1 MENNLLDL
9 KPFQLNVFKVKF
21 NTFYNKWQVSKN
33 KTILEEFST
42 KENAR
47 IFCRLNKNN

>member
-1 MENNLLDL
+1 MENNLLDR
-9 KPFQLNVFKVKF
+9 KPFQLNGFKVKF
-21 NTFYNKWQVSKN
+21 SNLYSKWQVSKD
-33 KTILEEFST
+33 KKVLEEFST